1 MNTFLMYCESC
12 RERRLEKANL
22 FSFDFNGLNGPSSS
36 NLFNVSGVLGSP
48 FIQFRGHFLG

>member
-22 FSFDFNGLNGPSSS
+22 FSFDFNGLNGTSSS